1 MDILNQDYVCLNA
14 AGYEYLRKARTVG
27 ELPWSMRA
35 EAQNL
40 ISKVI
45 GLKVLFG
52 VPLYVS
58 NGMTKTLAKA
68 DKREYLMFKG
78 CDLPLKLLEH

>member
-1 MDILNQDYVCLNA
+1 MYLSSIVLSYRKKILDILNQDYVCLNA

-52 VPLYVS
+52 VPFHVSTTIKLYACV
-58 NGMTKTLAKA
+58 
-68 DKREYLMFKG
+68 
-78 CDLPLKLLEH
+78 